1 MKSLRSSIDSH
12 VSLLHL
18 IVTKYRNDKALRVV
32 DGKLH
37 LRPNYS
43 TVLNRKGMLSK
54 GSGLTGGQMPSMRPG
69 LPKLPLPGGIN
80 SAAVNIIFLDMT
92 WHETEYWIQARDA
105 IRDLYPDLR
114 GAVHLAPVG
123 ISRKVALISNKET
136 FFTRTLPMLNQRA
149 FNPSM
154 LLNESERHL
163 QILFRSSILS

>member
-1 MKSLRSSIDSH
+1 M
-12 VSLLHL
+12 
-18 IVTKYRNDKALRVV
+18 V

-43 TVLNRKGMLSK
+43 TILNRKGMLSK
-54 GSGLTGGQMPSMRPG
+54 GSSLTGGPSMRPG

-154 LLNESERHL
+154 FKRIRKTSSNSLQVINSVVRSNTHKSARLCHASRH
-163 QILFRSSILS
+163 